1 MENTIKTNNDE
12 IKVRE
17 ESGSISEV
25 TEELLLDARSSLEN
39 KKTISVPIGKL
50 SSLGAGVSSLIPA
63 LHTVTTTTTFSTD
76 KLYRIANQATGD
88 TLKMAKDGTGW
99 GAMKT
104 QVGKSKMAKLAEAGP
119 LSATS
124 QAVVPIDPATMM
136 MAVAL
141 YSIEKELG
149 EIAKTQKQILS
160 FMEFK
165 DEADIEGDLET
176 VNELLTNYKYNW
188 DNEMYVSNSHKISH
202 QKQIT
207 EFLSSKKLL
216 VGQAQVKDAL
226 SDLEKK
232 FKYYRL
238 ALYTYSLAS
247 MMEIMLG
254 GNYKE
259 EYIAGIRDE
268 ITDLSSEYRNLFNE
282 SSLYIEKL
290 GDNSVEFN
298 VVNGLGIAGK
308 AVGKMIGSIP
318 FISEG
323 PVDELLQEGGGHL
336 KKTAKEMKM
345 DAVHQFASL
354 SNSGTHVFVDKMDDM
369 IQIYNHTEE
378 ICFDDK
384 EILLVVN

>member
-1 MENTIKTNNDE
+1 M
-12 IKVRE
+12 
-17 ESGSISEV
+17 
-25 TEELLLDARSSLEN
+25 L
-39 KKTISVPIGKL
+39 
-50 SSLGAGVSSLIPA
+50 
-63 LHTVTTTTTFSTD
+63 
-76 KLYRIANQATGD
+76 
-88 TLKMAKDGTGW
+88 
-99 GAMKT
+99 
-104 QVGKSKMAKLAEAGP
+104 
-119 LSATS
+119 
-124 QAVVPIDPATMM
+124 
-136 MAVAL
+136 
-141 YSIEKELG
+141 
-149 EIAKTQKQILS
+149 
-160 FMEFK
+160 
-165 DEADIEGDLET
+165 
-176 VNELLTNYKYNW
+176 
-188 DNEMYVSNSHKISH
+188 SH

-216 VGQAQVKDAL
+216 VGQAQVKEAL

-238 ALYTYSLAS
+238 SLYTYSLAS

-268 ITDLSSEYRNLFNE
+268 ITDLSSKYRNLFNE

-298 VVNGLGIAGK
+298 VVNGLGMAGK

-323 PVDELLQEGGGHL
+323 PVDELLQEGGGQL

-354 SNSGTHVFVDKMDDM
+354 SNSGTHVFVDKMEDM

>member
-88 TLKMAKDGTGW
+88 TLKMAKDGTAW

-149 EIAKTQKQILS
+149 EIAKTQKQIWS

-165 DEADIEGDLET
+165 MRQILK
-176 VNELLTNYKYNW
+176 VILKQSMNFLLI
-188 DNEMYVSNSHKISH
+188 ISTTGIM
-202 QKQIT
+202 KCMFQI
-207 EFLSSKKLL
+207 
-216 VGQAQVKDAL
+216 V
-226 SDLEKK
+226 
-232 FKYYRL
+232 
-238 ALYTYSLAS
+238 
-247 MMEIMLG
+247 
-254 GNYKE
+254 
-259 EYIAGIRDE
+259 IRWLWILRE
-268 ITDLSSEYRNLFNE
+268 
-282 SSLYIEKL
+282 
-290 GDNSVEFN
+290 
-298 VVNGLGIAGK
+298 
-308 AVGKMIGSIP
+308 
-318 FISEG
+318 
-323 PVDELLQEGGGHL
+323 LQE
-336 KKTAKEMKM
+336 
-345 DAVHQFASL
+345 V
-354 SNSGTHVFVDKMDDM
+354 
-369 IQIYNHTEE
+369 
-378 ICFDDK
+378 ICYLIK
-384 EILLVVN
+384 NR